1 LPWRVAT
8 GYVAASGML
17 WVLIRRLQLR
27 IGAVKGRWFGKGD
40 RNEKREGERWEVVV

>member
-1 LPWRVAT
+1 
-8 GYVAASGML
+8 ML

-27 IGAVKGRWFGKGD
+27 IGAVKGRWFRKGD